1 MAQQRIDR
9 SVAVI
14 PIQRTDSVARLT
26 IAGRSVLDGTVRALR
41 AVAEIGPIVLAVEGN
56 GARACLTAIEN
67 PGALGLHVV
76 ETAGTRWQ
84 MIRAALAVAGDS
96 ASVLIQDPDRPLVS
110 PAGIRRLLEEWRG
123 REAIV
128 TALPVFSSIKRV
140 INGRVVTTVPRD
152 TLHAAQS
159 PWVFERA
166 TLEAA
171 LDAAISNDWPI
182 SQELELARR
191 AGITVHLAEGHP
203 YNVPIAT
210 YADARF
216 AEMALERRLVA
227 IPGGAP
233 VPA

>member
-1 MAQQRIDR
+1 VAQQRIDR
-9 SVAVI
+9 AVAVI
-14 PIQRTDSVARLT
+14 PIQQTDSLARLT

-41 AVAEIGPIVLAVEGN
+41 AVAQVGPIVLAIEGD
-56 GARACLTAIEN
+56 GARACLSVIEN
-67 PGALGLHVV
+67 PGALDLRVV
-76 ETAGTRWQ
+76 EVAGSRWQ
-84 MIRAALAVAGDS
+84 TIRAALTEAGDS

-140 INGRVVTTVPRD
+140 VNGRVVTTVPRD

-159 PWVFERA
+159 PWVFDRSR
-166 TLEAA
+166 LEAA
-171 LDAAISNDWPI
+171 LDSAIRDGWPI
-182 SQELELARR
+182 GQELELARR
-191 AGITVHLAEGHP
+191 AGIAVHLAEGHP

-210 YADARF
+210 HADARF

-227 IPGGAP
+227 IPGGAA

>member
-9 SVAVI
+9 AAAVI

-41 AVAEIGPIVLAVEGN
+41 AVAEIGPIVLAVEGE
-56 GARACLTAIEN
+56 GARACLSAIEN
-67 PGALGLHVV
+67 PGALGLRVV
-76 ETAGTRWQ
+76 EVTGTRWQ
-84 MIRAALAVAGDS
+84 TIRAALSAAGGS
-96 ASVLIQDPDRPLVS
+96 SSVLIQDPDRPLVS

-123 REAIV
+123 HEAIV

-140 INGRVVTTVPRD
+140 VNGRVVTTVPRD
-152 TLHAAQS
+152 SLHAAQS
-159 PWVFERA
+159 PWVFERSR
-166 TLEAA
+166 LEAA
-171 LDAAISNDWPI
+171 LDAAIREDWPV

-191 AGITVHLAEGHP
+191 AGIVVHLAEGHP

-210 YADARF
+210 HADARF

-227 IPGGAP
+227 IPGGAA